1 MDDIIKVLT
10 LIWLAMQIAEKIT
23 AWLNGDK

>member
-10 LIWLAMQIAEKIT
+10 LIWLSIQIAAKLT
-23 AWLNGDK
+23 DWFTGDR